1 MYTGGM
7 RKKMGTFYVD
17 FEVVHHNHRDRR
29 TEVHKALVD
38 TGSEATWIAA
48 ETLRKIGVIPEKK
61 DMTFVMT
68 NGQIITRQIGF
79 AIIRIGGQMT
89 TDEVVFALTGDL
101 QILGARTLEGLNLT
115 VHPRK
120 KMLVA
125 AGPRLAAV
133 LA

>member
-1 MYTGGM
+1 M
-7 RKKMGTFYVD
+7 RKKMGTFNVD
-17 FEVVHHNHRDRR
+17 FAVAHHNHRERR
-29 TEVHKALVD
+29 AEVHRALVD

-61 DMTFVMT
+61 DMTFVMA
-68 NGQIITRQIGF
+68 NEQIITRQIGF
-79 AIIRIGGQMT
+79 AIIHIGNQLT
-89 TDEVVFALTGDL
+89 TDEVVFALSGDI